1 MTLHVLNVSSSWTL
15 IFTTYIIEQHL
26 IIAML
31 QMFSSLKLYA
41 GVQTPKKYRRWYIMG
56 FNNNESRSDNVH
68 IHTQSSDNGGTTLSC
83 FEPKSLDM

>member
-1 MTLHVLNVSSSWTL
+1 MTLHTYLTYLQAGLSSL
-15 IFTTYIIEQHL
+15 LPIIIEQNL

-83 FEPKSLDM
+83 FEPKS